1 MKFRK
6 NSTREFCVTDAL
18 DLGLFV
24 YIKRPFLVLFAF
36 CQKTHSIRNGHRRLQ
51 PAVRNFCSV
60 SAVLSEPFKM
70 IL

>member
-6 NSTREFCVTDAL
+6 NSTREFCVTNAL

-24 YIKRPFLVLFAF
+24 YINLLF
-36 CQKTHSIRNGHRRLQ
+36 CQKTHSIQNGHSRLQ